1 MSKSRPYRWIAEPE
15 GLVELAAALEA
26 HGSHCLDSE
35 SNSGFAYE
43 ERLCLLQL
51 NVGDELWLV
60 DLLALPGETAALDPL
75 RSVLESPT
83 RTTILHGGEF
93 DVGCLKRDYAIDL
106 HGVCDTQQAA
116 SFLGWPKTGYGSVV
130 ERICGVTLPKEH
142 AHHDWG
148 RRPIAAAPLQYAL
161 NDVFYLPPVAEH
173 LRREVMAAD
182 LEEEV
187 AIANRVVEEAT
198 WNGGFSPDG
207 FWRVKGARRLPPVEI
222 AVLASLYA
230 WRDEQA
236 RRQNLPPG
244 RVLNDR
250 VLLAL
255 SRTSA
260 ASPEDLKRAGIQGG
274 KVNRWGS
281 ELMSRIRSV
290 RRDPPT
296 LSPPAN
302 AAREFDPLARERGER
317 LRAWRQAEADRRQVP
332 LQVVL
337 PAAALRHLQQHGAD
351 DLESVPQLGGKRIGL
366 YGEKIGELC
375 RLDESPSS

>member
-1 MSKSRPYRWIAEPE
+1 MSKSRSYRWITEPQ
-15 GLVELAAALEA
+15 GLAELATALDA
-26 HGSHCLDSE
+26 HDSHCLDSE

-43 ERLCLLQL
+43 EQLCLLQL
-51 NVGDELWLV
+51 NIGDELWLV

-75 RSVLESPT
+75 RPVLENPSH
-83 RTTILHGGEF
+83 TTIVHGSEF
-93 DVGCLKRDYAIDL
+93 DVGCLKRDYGLDL
-106 HGVCDTQQAA
+106 HGVWDTQQAA

-148 RRPIAAAPLQYAL
+148 RRPIDDRPLQYAL
-161 NDVFYLPPVAEH
+161 NDVYYLPAVAEH
-173 LRREVMAAD
+173 LRAAVAAAD

-187 AIANRVVEEAT
+187 EIANRTVEEAT

-207 FWRVKGARRLPPVEI
+207 FWRVKGVRGLKPVEI

-230 WRDEQA
+230 WRDGEAQK
-236 RRQNLPPG
+236 RDLPPG

-255 SRTSA
+255 SRTTT
-260 ASPEDLKRAGIQGG
+260 ASPEDLRRAGIQGG
-274 KVNRWGS
+274 KLERWGS

-296 LSPPAN
+296 LTPPATGP
-302 AAREFDPLARERGER
+302 RESDPLARERGER
-317 LRAWRQAEADRRQVP
+317 LKAWRQQEAERRQVT

-337 PAAALRHLQQHGAD
+337 PAAALRHLQRQGAE
-351 DLESVPQLGGKRIGL
+351 DLDSVPQLGAKRIGL

-375 RLDESPSS
+375 RLDESSSS